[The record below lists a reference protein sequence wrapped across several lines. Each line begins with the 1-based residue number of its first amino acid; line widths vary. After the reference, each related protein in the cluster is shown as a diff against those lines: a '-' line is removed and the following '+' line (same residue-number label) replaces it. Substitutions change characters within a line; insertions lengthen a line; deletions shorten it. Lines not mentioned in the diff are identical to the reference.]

1 MSVIEKRVEEAFKE
15 AEILMKS
22 DKEKIKI
29 ILNEIFSESDNHNE
43 DAKKE
48 LSQLISRLNI

>member
-1 MSVIEKRVEEAFKE
+1 MKDFKSSGF
-15 AEILMKS
+15 LK
-22 DKEKIKI
+22 KIKI